1 MASHHHSL
9 LSLAASATTFS
20 VILLCCFTLIEALNG
35 GFSVDLIYRDS
46 PDSPFYNASETHS
59 QRVAKAL
66 RRSINRV
73 NHFKPSSSVS
83 PNLAQ
88 TDIISNSGK
97 YLMKYSVGT
106 PPVAILGIADTG
118 SDLIWLQC
126 KPCTECYN
134 QAAPFFDPTMST
146 TYKSV
151 SCTHHNASL

>member
-1 MASHHHSL
+1 MTSHHHSL

-20 VILLCCFTLIEALNG
+20 IILLCCFTLIEALNE
-35 GFSVDLIYRDS
+35 GFSVDLIHRDS

-88 TDIISNSGK
+88 TDIISNSGE
-97 YLMKYSVGT
+97 YLMKYSDNLFHRWSMMFSLETHIVMK
-106 PPVAILGIADTG
+106 
-118 SDLIWLQC
+118 C
-126 KPCTECYN
+126 KKRFCRLWT
-134 QAAPFFDPTMST
+134 F
-146 TYKSV
+146 
-151 SCTHHNASL
+151 